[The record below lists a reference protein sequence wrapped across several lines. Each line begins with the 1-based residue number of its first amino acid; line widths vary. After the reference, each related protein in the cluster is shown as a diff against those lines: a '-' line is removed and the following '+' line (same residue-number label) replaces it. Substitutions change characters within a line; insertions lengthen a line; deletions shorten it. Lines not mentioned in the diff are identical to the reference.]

1 MEPIPFLLALAGLAG
16 GTYAMRL
23 LGVRLGA
30 RARAGG
36 ETDQPPSAARIWM
49 DRAVVVLILAVA
61 VTGGFFDGQEVADAG
76 KVLGVAAGMTAGI
89 LRVPM
94 LLCVVLGMV
103 VCAIIRA
110 TGVGW

>member
-1 MEPIPFLLALAGLAG
+1 METIPFLLALTGLAG

-30 RARAGG
+30 RAGG
-36 ETDQPPSAARIWM
+36 ERDQTPSPARVWM

-89 LRVPM
+89 LKVPM

-110 TGVGW
+110 TGFGW